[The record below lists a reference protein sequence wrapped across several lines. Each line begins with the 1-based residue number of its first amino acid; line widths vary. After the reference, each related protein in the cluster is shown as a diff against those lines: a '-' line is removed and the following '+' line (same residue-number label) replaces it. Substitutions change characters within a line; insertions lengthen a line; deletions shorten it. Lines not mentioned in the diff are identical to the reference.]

1 MRTRDRTRS
10 YEYSEYRAPSLHGSR
25 SSQCSSSAGPSKKGD
40 SKKGILNWHRR
51 KMDAE
56 TGPFSW
62 FSPFPHSTWPE
73 GWKGPCPNHG
83 HLRNKPWQ
91 PWQPW
96 LRIPWPNAQP
106 PLCCR
111 RLPAHPMLLT
121 LRSSL
126 EKSLFCTNN
135 TQECTGM
142 YRTKCAENVLR
153 WHLQVSKTVGTQRMG
168 NVLGDA
174 GNSQLMDVDGT
185 FRYHQPGHQP
195 LKPVPRRDQG
205 CQCQS
210 CSKVCK

>member
-1 MRTRDRTRS
+1 MVF
-10 YEYSEYRAPSLHGSR
+10 SLSTQHMAWRLERGHAQIMGTFATSHGSHG
-25 SSQCSSSAGPSKKGD
+25 SHD
-40 SKKGILNWHRR
+40 SESHHPV
-51 KMDAE
+51 
-56 TGPFSW
+56 T
-62 FSPFPHSTWPE
+62 
-73 GWKGPCPNHG
+73 PN
-83 HLRNKPWQ
+83 P
-91 PWQPW
+91 
-96 LRIPWPNAQP
+96 P

-111 RLPAHPMLLT
+111 GLPAHPMLLT

-135 TQECTGM
+135 TQACTGM

-195 LKPVPRRDQG
+195 LKPVSRRDQG

-210 CSKVCK
+210 CSKVRK